1 MTEGARTP
9 PGTAARSGTGPPP
22 RRGAAVRGTPVS
34 PLSEPGC
41 RYVAERLLT
50 TVREE
55 VTRAD
60 TKASILLSG
69 AVALPALVVS
79 ADRGG
84 LGSGPL
90 GRAGAVLWLAGIV
103 MLTLVILPR
112 SRPDARSGTAAAGRG
127 PSVVA
132 LHRGAD
138 PGEVAAAVLTAGRDP
153 GHWLLEQS
161 CALGA
166 ILTVK
171 YRWLRWAVGCLVV
184 GGTAVA
190 ATALG

>member
-9 PGTAARSGTGPPP
+9 PGTGTRPGTTP
-22 RRGAAVRGTPVS
+22 RRAAAVRGTPVS

-69 AVALPALVVS
+69 AVALPALAVS

-84 LGSGPL
+84 LGPDPL

-112 SRPDARSGTAAAGRG
+112 TGPDGRSAAAAAGRG
-127 PSVVA
+127 PSVVS
-132 LHRGAD
+132 LRRGVD
-138 PGEVAAAVLTAGRDP
+138 PGEVAAEVLTAGRDP

-171 YRWLRWAVGCLVV
+171 YRWLRWAVGCLVA
-184 GGTAVA
+184 GGAAVA
-190 ATALG
+190 AAALG